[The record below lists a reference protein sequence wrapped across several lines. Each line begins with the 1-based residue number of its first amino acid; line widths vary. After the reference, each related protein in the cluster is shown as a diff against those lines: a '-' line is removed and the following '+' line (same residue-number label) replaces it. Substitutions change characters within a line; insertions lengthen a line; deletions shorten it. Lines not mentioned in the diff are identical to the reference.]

1 MKKIGL
7 LIFSFLIFT
16 SISWAATG
24 GITLNPGQTIYAPR
38 PMGLGNAFTALADDP
53 NSIFL
58 NPAGLN
64 KLKYF
69 SFTGVSRK
77 IVFDET
83 QYLLAG
89 AVLPTDIG
97 HWGFGVVD
105 YSIAGSF
112 ATSRDPST
120 NRIIVNPS
128 VESLSYDNN
137 VFFLSYAKPFLEK
150 KLLFGTNLKFFNQ
163 DLSGGG
169 IGSHATALDIDLGLI
184 YNFKPDLDLGLNWQ
198 NFLGSNLK
206 WNSTNAT
213 EDKLGAAI
221 KFGLCWRVL
230 GSSEAYYMK
239 NPHQTLKILADYDIP
254 RNIAGQTSV
263 LHLGTEW
270 EPQKDLYL
278 RGGIQQNSENS
289 LNFSFGLGL
298 DRGAFRFDY
307 AYLLQGGNLATDNPH
322 YFTISYLGAPPPP
335 PPTDKEV
342 KAKIKIEKPKDRL
355 ITDQTTLEVSG
366 LIYLD
371 KIETRTISTTEV
383 KKIIT
388 EGITQE
394 IVSPIKI
401 KEIVKEEIGPM
412 PHLSKVYLNQ
422 QEITFE
428 NSPTKEAS
436 FSVLHT
442 LNPKRNVIHLDAY
455 TLKPNSTLETFAV
468 SNEVKV
474 LKFLLFK
481 DMQMTHWA
489 LEPIALISTLGIIQ
503 GYPDYS
509 YNPHNG
515 ITRAELTKLL
525 IETLDLPI
533 STPEAIFSDVALN
546 HWAAPH
552 ITTAFEKKIIE
563 GYPDN
568 TFKPKGT
575 LTRAEAIA
583 IIVRSS
589 HLPEISAQDILRYSD
604 IKENYWARKY
614 ILQAQVY
621 GLIDYHKEKEFLPS
635 QTLTRAEAA
644 EILYRT
650 KFIQEKVEDFWE
662 KGIIPKIGQLRSET
676 QAPEWLFQKSP
687 LPTAPTTKESLVPV
701 F

>member
-7 LIFSFLIFT
+7 LFFSLLIFT

-69 SFTGVSRK
+69 SFTGISRK

-83 QYLLAG
+83 QYLMAG
-89 AVLPTDIG
+89 AVFPTDIG
-97 HWGFGVVD
+97 NWGFGFVD
-105 YSIAGSF
+105 YSIAGGF
-112 ATSRDPST
+112 ATTRDPST
-120 NRIIVNPS
+120 NRIIVNSS
-128 VESLSYDNN
+128 VESMSYNNN
-137 VFFLSYAKPFLEK
+137 VFILSYARPFMEK
-150 KLLFGTNLKFFNQ
+150 KLLLGTNLKVFNQ
-163 DLSGGG
+163 DIKGGG
-169 IGSHATALDIDLGLI
+169 IGAHATALDIDLGLI
-184 YNFKPDLDLGLNWQ
+184 YNFKPDLDIGFNWQ

-206 WNSTNAT
+206 WNSINAT

-221 KFGLCWRVL
+221 KLGLCWRVF
-230 GSSEAYYMK
+230 GSGEAYYMK
-239 NPHQTLKILADYDIP
+239 NPSQTLKILADYDIP

-278 RGGIQQNSENS
+278 RGGVQQNSENS

-322 YFTISYLGAPPPP
+322 YFTISYLGAPAPP

-342 KAKIKIEKPKDRL
+342 KAKIKIGKPKDRL
-355 ITDQTTLEVSG
+355 ITDQITLEVSG
-366 LIYLD
+366 LIYQD
-371 KIETRTISTTEV
+371 KIETRTISTIEV
-383 KKIIT
+383 KTIIT

-401 KEIVKEEIGPM
+401 KQIVKEETSPL
-412 PHLSKVYLNQ
+412 PDLAAVYLNQ
-422 QEITFE
+422 MPISFE
-428 NSPTKEAS
+428 SSATKEAFFNVQHS
-436 FSVLHT
+436 LQ
-442 LNPKRNVIHLDAY
+442 PKRNVIHLDAFV
-455 TLKPNSTLETFAV
+455 TKPRTTIEAFAA
-468 SNEVKV
+468 SSEVKV
-474 LKFLLFK
+474 LLF
-481 DMQMTHWA
+481 DPFTDLTMDHWA

-509 YNPHNG
+509 YQPHKG

-525 IETLDLPI
+525 IETLGLPLA
-533 STPEAIFSDVALN
+533 TPEAIFSDVHPN
-546 HWAAPH
+546 HWAAAH
-552 ITTAFEKKIIE
+552 ITTAFEHKLIE
-563 GYPDN
+563 GYPDL

-575 LTRAEAIA
+575 LTRAEGIA
-583 IIVRSS
+583 IIVRAAR
-589 HLPEISAQDILRYSD
+589 LPEVSAQDTLRYQD

-635 QTLTRAEAA
+635 QHLTRAEAA
-644 EILYRT
+644 EVLYHT

-662 KGIIPKIGQLRSET
+662 KGIIPKIGQVQST
-676 QAPEWLFQKSP
+676 SAAPEWLFQNTPAKTTTIESP
-687 LPTAPTTKESLVPV
+687 PV
-701 F
+701 SE